1 MTQPEA
7 AKARQRVVLDLMVQA
22 GYVDAAAA
30 DRAYR
35 EDLAYAG
42 EPFAIEAPHFCML
55 VRQQLAEAV
64 GEETLRAGGLR
75 IYTTLDLNL
84 QRAAEGQVRRHLA
97 TLAESEP
104 GEPAHNVHNAAVVA
118 LDPRSG
124 AVRVLVGSPDYFDAA
139 IDGAVNAAVAP
150 RQSGSAIKPL
160 TYAAAFERGY
170 SPASMVVD
178 VSTTFTTREGRP
190 YTPVNYD
197 YREHGP
203 VLLRQALGS
212 SYNIVAV
219 KLLDRI
225 GIAALVDLAGRLGLP
240 ELGREDCQGLAMT
253 LGSCEVPLTRLTAAY
268 AALANGGDRVTP
280 QYIERVE
287 TADGE
292 VLWSATPT
300 RTPVLDSRV
309 AYLIT
314 DILADDDARAPTFG
328 RNSVLRLPF
337 AAAVKTGTTT
347 DWRDNWTVGYT
358 SEIVVG
364 VWVGNADNAPME
376 QVSGVTGA
384 APIWRGVML
393 AAQQTPPA
401 AGARPDGLREVEV
414 CAESGCCPAR
424 PASIAAPSCSWPR
437 TCRPR
442 PVPCTLGSLLT
453 PAPGRWPRT
462 IRRPSARW
470 TRRVTYWP
478 AEACSGPGARG
489 WPAADRGRP
498 GRGRYRGSG
507 GGERRCRGGG
517 TVDGQPVR
525 PMAATPWMQ
534 RCPPH
539 LSGWRWRQWP
549 RWTCSGWS
557 CGSREPG
564 PAVDGTSLSVLLA
577 SGGRRARICAA
588 GRRRHGPGT
597 GQRPALDQCAC

>member
-1 MTQPEA
+1 MALGEIPLALRQAIIATEDASFYRNPGVDLRAVARALWANLRSGEIVSGGSTITQQVARNLLMAPDERTERTWQRKVREAWLAYALTRSLSKDEILTLYLNETYFGNMAYGVEAAARRYFAKPAAQLDLAECALLAGLPQSPGGYDPLTQPEA

-328 RNSVLRLPF
+328 RNSVLRLPLPRRSRR
-337 AAAVKTGTTT
+337 APPPIGGTTGP
-347 DWRDNWTVGYT
+347 WA
-358 SEIVVG
+358 I
-364 VWVGNADNAPME
+364 
-376 QVSGVTGA
+376 
-384 APIWRGVML
+384 
-393 AAQQTPPA
+393 PPRSWWA
-401 AGARPDGLREVEV
+401 CGWAMPTTRPWSR
-414 CAESGCCPAR
+414 S
-424 PASIAAPSCSWPR
+424 
-437 TCRPR
+437 
-442 PVPCTLGSLLT
+442 
-453 PAPGRWPRT
+453 PG
-462 IRRPSARW
+462 
-470 TRRVTYWP
+470 
-478 AEACSGPGARG
+478 
-489 WPAADRGRP
+489 
-498 GRGRYRGSG
+498 
-507 GGERRCRGGG
+507 
-517 TVDGQPVR
+517 
-525 PMAATPWMQ
+525 
-534 RCPPH
+534 
-539 LSGWRWRQWP
+539 
-549 RWTCSGWS
+549 
-557 CGSREPG
+557 
-564 PAVDGTSLSVLLA
+564 
-577 SGGRRARICAA
+577 
-588 GRRRHGPGT
+588 
-597 GQRPALDQCAC
+597 